1 MRMNMENFISFLGV
15 LPLLARCDFHALA
28 YSVRFTI
35 LRLRKIRDFMYF
47 SSFSPQSSPKGN
59 SYIFCFPRIPMAP
72 SKKKGVCCPVAQC
85 LLQLLTSHLCSH
97 VRTRN
102 IIQYSMNTYPI
113 CDSPLYRD
121 RRGAQSRP
129 RALAPSRSHA
139 LAPSRLFAEITVLTC
154 MCEQKPYLVWFSFQ
168 RRSCPV
174 QCEHNLSLVECEFSI
189 SLSTNLCSARM
200 DRR

>member
-35 LRLRKIRDFMYF
+35 LRLRKMRDFMYF
-47 SSFSPQSSPKGN
+47 SFFSPQSSPKGN

-85 LLQLLTSHLCSH
+85 LLQLLTFHLCSH

-121 RRGAQSRP
+121 WRGAQLRP
-129 RALAPSRSHA
+129 RVFSPKSPFLHVCVNRSRIWYGFRS
-139 LAPSRLFAEITVLTC
+139 SAEAVRFSVNITS
-154 MCEQKPYLVWFSFQ
+154 VWLNVSFQ
-168 RRSCPV
+168 SR
-174 QCEHNLSLVECEFSI
+174 
-189 SLSTNLCSARM
+189 
-200 DRR
+200 